1 LPAQAVREYVNESA
15 DIKLLIAEM
24 QKAIDES
31 VAQRTAQ
38 VGAPGNH
45 PKAGESVEYEPS
57 IISLFDI
64 LGFKDLLGRAGE
76 DANAVSE
83 MLSLARRFS
92 TPDEGAAENFGWKSI
107 NFSDTVVRAV
117 PIVSDANVKVRL
129 GIVFYE
135 LTDVAHLQVNLLF
148 RNVLIRGAVTIG
160 RIFMKADVVFGPGLV
175 DAHLLESKHALY
187 PRVIVDKRVLKALKE
202 IPLLR
207 SHLFDEEM
215 SYINRLVRKDTDGHL
230 FVDYLRYA
238 LDNSDD
244 NYEYGTLILA
254 HKELV
259 EEQILGAS
267 ALDGRTR
274 YGKSRKQKAEWLRRY
289 HNRHVKTLSAVILKS
304 ETEIQK
310 QSLFI

>member
-1 LPAQAVREYVNESA
+1 MNQSA
-15 DIKLLIAEM
+15 DVKLLIAEM
-24 QKAIDES
+24 QKTIHAS
-31 VAQRTAQ
+31 VAQRKAH
-38 VGAPGNH
+38 VGAPGKH
-45 PKAGESVEYEPS
+45 PKAGELVAYEPS
-57 IISLFDI
+57 LITLFDI
-64 LGFKDLLGRAGE
+64 LGFKDLLNRAGE

-83 MLSLARRFS
+83 VLSLARRFS

-117 PIVSDANVKVRL
+117 PIVSNANVKVRL
-129 GIVFYE
+129 GIVFHE
-135 LTDVAHLQVNLLF
+135 LTDIAHLQVNLLF

-160 RIFMKADVVFGPGLV
+160 RIFMQADVVFGPGLV
-175 DAHLLESKHALY
+175 DAHLLESEHALY

-207 SHLFDEEM
+207 SHRFDEEM
-215 SYINRLVRKDTDGHL
+215 SYINRLVRKDTDGL
-230 FVDYLRYA
+230 QFVDYLRYA

-259 EEQILGAS
+259 EKQISEAS

-274 YGKSRKQKAEWLRRY
+274 YGKSRKQKGEWLRRY
-289 HNRHVKTLSAVILKS
+289 HNCHVKTLSAVILKA
-304 ETEIQK
+304 ETGIQK
-310 QSLFI
+310 QSLLV